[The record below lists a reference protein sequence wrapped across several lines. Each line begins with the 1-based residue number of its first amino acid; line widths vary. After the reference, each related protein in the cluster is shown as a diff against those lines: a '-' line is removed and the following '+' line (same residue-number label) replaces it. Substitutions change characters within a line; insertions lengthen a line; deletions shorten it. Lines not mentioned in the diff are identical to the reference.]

1 MQSSPAETRS
11 VPGDIDVK
19 CVHMSPDSTSGNC
32 TNDKLKPSNHKNKQ
46 VNKNTKGKRKTQEQS
61 VPKTY
66 PKRVT
71 RSCKPAESLTD
82 EQSEKEM
89 DEGTKRNGKKAAKNK
104 QQNSLASDS
113 GVGSRPV
120 MVDKKGKSKKSKAKT
135 NSVDNHL
142 NDPDHENNQNT
153 SNLKSKV
160 IKDTCT
166 LDEGVGFEDKCTLN
180 QEYDAQRTIP
190 RGNTCKAND
199 QFQPTGA
206 IATCLETTESCNN
219 IEVKKTR
226 SQKNMSS
233 RTDEF
238 ESKVD
243 GISGEQA
250 ETGPAEYN
258 LPPQI
263 IPNKSKLPSSGDKSV
278 TCDDRENVDEDK
290 TSVRNKKTKISPQNA
305 RNVPSPECIVVLE
318 DIETINALQPK
329 KFSWDLSDSSQ
340 TTKPVVISE
349 TPLEA
354 NQELEVPNSIS
365 SENSEITCAQIPP
378 PDHDSQEKMGRT
390 KLRSRPI
397 DCSPLSGM
405 EFSPNDSFSVDSE
418 TDKASTSS
426 NNSSPDEAKADK
438 SQKLAKKKVAQKP
451 SDKNNPKAQSSNAT
465 KRGCKGQSI
474 KGKLPDKLK
483 KKSTR
488 ENNNGSKYDQRREV
502 QDKSKCSK
510 KKRNK
515 KEGTV
520 VEEVDSAVRLVSPN
534 YRIDSPLRKG
544 HDPYHFEDKR
554 STLHAI
560 SHRSA
565 KLKAAVC
572 EEKDPFG
579 FESNSSPLSQVPP
592 KKTIREVD
600 QQSPQNSSG
609 SETVSPDVPRSQ
621 TKFFKHRE
629 MERERKRLQ
638 ASHPDQ
644 PVELHQNNPE
654 SKQISQT
661 CQGDKTSK
669 HTKANSKNSHKTERQ
684 SKARKNVTSSKC
696 HAEFS
701 PDLSSKLEE
710 TSKKSKMGRGKNATE
725 KEDNGH
731 QKSDLNKMR
740 DKQKTSCLTE
750 KSKVRSTF
758 PNPSTNF
765 GGSSVIEAQNELW
778 IFKIDW
784 LIPVDLHNFCANI
797 GLA

>member
-1 MQSSPAETRS
+1 
-11 VPGDIDVK
+11 
-19 CVHMSPDSTSGNC
+19 MSPDSTSGNC
-32 TNDKLKPSNHKNKQ
+32 TSDKLKPSKQ
-46 VNKNTKGKRKTQEQS
+46 VNKNTKGKRKTKEQS
-61 VPKTY
+61 VTKTH

-71 RSCKPAESLTD
+71 RSCKRIEDLTD
-82 EQSEKEM
+82 EQPEKEM
-89 DEGTKRNGKKAAKNK
+89 DESTKRNGKKAARNK
-104 QQNSLASDS
+104 QQNSLANDSDI
-113 GVGSRPV
+113 GSRPA
-120 MVDKKGKSKKSKAKT
+120 MVDKKGKSKKCKTKA
-135 NSVDNHL
+135 NSADNHL
-142 NDPDHENNQNT
+142 NDADYENNQNA
-153 SNLKSKV
+153 SNLQSKV
-160 IKDTCT
+160 FEDTCT
-166 LDEGVGFEDKCTLN
+166 LDEGDGLEDKCTLD
-180 QEYDAQRTIP
+180 QEYDARPKIP
-190 RGNTCKAND
+190 GSNTCKAND

-206 IATCLETTESCNN
+206 IATCLETSKSCNN
-219 IEVKKTR
+219 LEVKKTR
-226 SQKNMSS
+226 SQRNMSN
-233 RTDEF
+233 RADEF
-238 ESKVD
+238 ESKND
-243 GISGEQA
+243 GISVEQA
-250 ETGPAEYN
+250 ETGHAGYN
-258 LPPQI
+258 LPTQI
-263 IPNKSKLPSSGDKSV
+263 IPNKSKLPSSNDKSV
-278 TCDDRENVDEDK
+278 TCDDRENVGEDK
-290 TSVRNKKTKISPQNA
+290 TSVKNKKTKISPQNA

-318 DIETINALQPK
+318 NIETINLLQPK
-329 KFSWDLSDSSQ
+329 KFSRDLSDSSQ
-340 TTKPVVISE
+340 TKPVVISE

-354 NQELEVPNSIS
+354 SQELEVPNSIS
-365 SENSEITCAQIPP
+365 SENSEITCAQIP

-405 EFSPNDSFSVDSE
+405 EFIPNDSFSVDSE

-451 SDKNNPKAQSSNAT
+451 SDKNNPKAESSNAT

-474 KGKLPDKLK
+474 KGKLPDKFK

-488 ENNNGSKYDQRREV
+488 ENKNSSKYDQRREV

-510 KKRNK
+510 KKSNK

-534 YRIDSPLRKG
+534 YRIDSPLKKG

-554 STLHAI
+554 STLQAI

-644 PVELHQNNPE
+644 PAELHQNNPE

-661 CQGDKTSK
+661 CLGDKTSK
-669 HTKANSKNSHKTERQ
+669 HTKANSKNSHKTEKQ

-696 HAEFS
+696 HTELS
-701 PDLSSKLEE
+701 SDLSSKLEE
-710 TSKKSKMGRGKNATE
+710 ISKKSKMGRAKNHTE

-750 KSKVRSTF
+750 KPKVRSTF
-758 PNPSTNF
+758 PNPRKNF
-765 GGSSVIEAQNELW
+765 WGSSVIEAQNELW

-784 LIPVDLHNFCANI
+784 LIPVDLHKCCENI
-797 GLA
+797 GIT